1 MGGKSTML
9 RGVARAPPPGGEGG
23 VAGLGVIQL
32 PSPRLPGPHS
42 PVPKWEDRSYPL
54 PPSHTPATCPV
65 PEANREETASQR
77 GRAHNF
83 AASGRTRAGVQ
94 GSSCRR
100 QELGEFISP
109 PICSGAAEAAVA
121 VQGAASRA
129 SRRRWPRSRRSPAPP
144 ASLGLWLCRP
154 PRREKPAP
162 VLKGQLSAP
171 PGPPARSPLSPF
183 RRRARAAAA
192 RREPHTPLASVL
204 RLPGAAAHLEA
215 APAPPWRPAWGRHLL
230 CWSPRPKALSGVGSA
245 AAAPRSSRLGTKPSP
260 RRPPPGRALRWAPA
274 AERGPRSPPRPRVP
288 GALAPA
294 EGTPR

>member
-1 MGGKSTML
+1 ML

-192 RREPHTPLASVL
+192 RREPRTPLASVL

-245 AAAPRSSRLGTKPSP
+245 AAAPRSSRPGTKPSP

>member
-109 PICSGAAEAAVA
+109 THLRRCGGGSGGGAGGGFPGVQEAVAEEPAVARAACLSGALAVPPSAAGEAGASAERTALRASGAARAVSA
-121 VQGAASRA
+121 V
-129 SRRRWPRSRRSPAPP
+129 PFPA
-144 ASLGLWLCRP
+144 
-154 PRREKPAP
+154 
-162 VLKGQLSAP
+162 
-171 PGPPARSPLSPF
+171 
-183 RRRARAAAA
+183 
-192 RREPHTPLASVL
+192 
-204 RLPGAAAHLEA
+204 
-215 APAPPWRPAWGRHLL
+215 
-230 CWSPRPKALSGVGSA
+230 
-245 AAAPRSSRLGTKPSP
+245 
-260 RRPPPGRALRWAPA
+260 
-274 AERGPRSPPRPRVP
+274 
-288 GALAPA
+288 
-294 EGTPR
+294 